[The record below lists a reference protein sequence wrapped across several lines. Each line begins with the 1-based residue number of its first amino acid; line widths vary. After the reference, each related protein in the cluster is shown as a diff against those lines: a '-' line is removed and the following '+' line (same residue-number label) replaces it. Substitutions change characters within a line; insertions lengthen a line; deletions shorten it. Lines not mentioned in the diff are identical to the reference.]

1 MPAICSIKPSF
12 AFLLV
17 VISFLR
23 ASAQPLRGDHWAR
36 VADGQED
43 STNAQFTFFYASSQT
58 TSCGSVDHN
67 TDYVSSRF
75 RITSYYFLLM
85 FRQSVHI
92 NSAVSAILT
101 FNRCGIVG
109 LMTYLPDRN
118 GTEEH
123 IATKRSPYSTEAR
136 VRVLE

>member
-67 TDYVSSRF
+67 TDY
-75 RITSYYFLLM
+75 
-85 FRQSVHI
+85 SVHI
-92 NSAVSAILT
+92 NSAEWDGGAHCNQTVTLQYGGKSASARITDQVSSRHDINA
-101 FNRCGIVG
+101 
-109 LMTYLPDRN
+109 
-118 GTEEH
+118 
-123 IATKRSPYSTEAR
+123 PYSRLT
-136 VRVLE
+136 